1 MVSNSLI
8 FHWPASC
15 RPDLSK
21 SKTLSSRAET
31 ATALRRA
38 PFPSFNR
45 QAGCGQG
52 RTDRQEQ
59 PRTKCNGAQVAGLY
73 KWQLGVPG
81 ETNVA
86 RFAGPGR
93 SNLRP
98 GFLVIGS
105 VFGASRNFLVRRESG
120 GDKKSQ
126 PKLGLSWS
134 EEHRAD

>member
-1 MVSNSLI
+1 MVHVLKRQRPCDVPRFLLSI
-8 FHWPASC
+8 ARRVEFHAA
-15 RPDLSK
+15 K
-21 SKTLSSRAET
+21 V
-31 ATALRRA
+31 
-38 PFPSFNR
+38 
-45 QAGCGQG
+45 G
-52 RTDRQEQ
+52 TDRQEQ